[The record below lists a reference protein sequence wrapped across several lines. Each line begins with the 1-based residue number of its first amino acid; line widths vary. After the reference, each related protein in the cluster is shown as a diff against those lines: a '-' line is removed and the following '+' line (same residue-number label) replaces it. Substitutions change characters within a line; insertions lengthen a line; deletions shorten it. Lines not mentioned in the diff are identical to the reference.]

1 MSLNRCRSERWT
13 MNNSLGLALEEL
25 PDREAL
31 EKHKEAIQVKLA
43 EGGSRI
49 ARLHWGLTRDT
60 ALDGLKNCLAEI
72 DAIECFAK
80 AWGTAMELRK
90 LAHETAND
98 PEATRDLALG
108 EHPLSQSLHP
118 IVTIHC
124 DPIALPPLRFT
135 LTLKAAVSCAVLIVK
150 GGTLHSIEAAKL
162 TPSAKLSY
170 GEQEIKEFACKAI
183 ELGAPHVFAN
193 GGLTI
198 I

>member
-1 MSLNRCRSERWT
+1 MDNSV
-13 MNNSLGLALEEL
+13 SLGLEEL

-31 EKHKEAIQVKLA
+31 EKHKDAIQAKLA

-60 ALDGLKNCLAEI
+60 ALDGLKKCLAEL

-108 EHPLSQSLHP
+108 EHPLTQVLHP
-118 IVTIHC
+118 VVTIHC

-135 LTLKAAVSCAVLIVK
+135 LTLKAAVGCAVLIVK
-150 GGTLHSIEAAKL
+150 GGKLHSIEVARL
-162 TPSAKLSY
+162 TPSAKLSF
-170 GEQEIKEFACKAI
+170 GDQDIKEFECKAI
-183 ELGAPHVFAN
+183 ELGAPYAFAN